1 MDGFVSAS
9 PYPHYH
15 RKQGLKTRLFFGNGY
30 RWQAALLVMASLLY
44 GQPSLLICIP
54 GKQNTI
60 RIQKDFE
67 EAIGTGKA
75 MAFGRI
81 KDLEAAIASSPG
93 AGIIA
98 SGPFVRLLPGYT
110 TVLSGKVG
118 NEKGEKFLIVTA
130 QKDLTKDVLP
140 EKRIGMLDFLGK
152 DRLVEFVKNEFGI
165 SVPVLQR
172 VNKEED
178 LLTML
183 GIEAVDAVILPE
195 SQYKDLLLDTKLPL
209 RIIATSARNVDLAT
223 LALPGH
229 HEMSDVKKAVLRLPA
244 AMLKEIGLTGWEER

>member
-1 MDGFVSAS
+1 MRNWTVLSAS
-9 PYPHYH
+9 LHIHYH

-30 RWQAALLVMASLLY
+30 RWPAALLIMAALLY

-67 EAIGTGKA
+67 TAIGTGKA

-110 TVLSGKVG
+110 TVLLGKVG
-118 NEKGEKFLIVTA
+118 NEKGEKFLDRNRA
-130 QKDLTKDVLP
+130 K
-140 EKRIGMLDFLGK
+140 GLDKGRLAGKK
-152 DRLVEFVKNEFGI
+152 DRH
-165 SVPVLQR
+165 
-172 VNKEED
+172 
-178 LLTML
+178 
-183 GIEAVDAVILPE
+183 
-195 SQYKDLLLDTKLPL
+195 
-209 RIIATSARNVDLAT
+209 ARF
-223 LALPGH
+223 
-229 HEMSDVKKAVLRLPA
+229 S
-244 AMLKEIGLTGWEER
+244 W